1 MSIQV
6 MNAVWEHSKSSGRA
20 RVVLLA
26 IADHQGEIG
35 AWPSIATLA
44 KRANASE
51 RSVQRDIQELVELGE
66 LKVDLRDAPTRGQYK
81 ANRYWVT
88 LAGVVDSHS
97 EVTDSFSE
105 VTDLTSEVTES
116 PSEVTAGGVLTLN
129 RTITKPLR
137 ETSYR
142 LPDDW
147 QPKDDDIRVMS
158 EHFPE
163 IDLKLETHAFRDYWR
178 AVPGAK
184 GRKSDWDAT
193 WRNWIRNSFKRSKGK
208 AKPTTDW
215 DALDRWAREQDDK

>member
-6 MNAVWEHSKSSGRA
+6 MNAVWEHSQSSGRA

-51 RSVQRDIQELVELGE
+51 RSVQRDIQELIELGE

-88 LAGVVDSHS
+88 LPGVIDSHS
-97 EVTDSFSE
+97 EVTDSISE

-116 PSEVTAGGVLTLN
+116 ASEVTAGGVLTLN

-215 DALDRWAREQDDK
+215 EALDRWAREQDEK

>member
-1 MSIQV
+1 
-6 MNAVWEHSKSSGRA
+6 
-20 RVVLLA
+20 
-26 IADHQGEIG
+26 
-35 AWPSIATLA
+35 
-44 KRANASE
+44 
-51 RSVQRDIQELVELGE
+51 VQRDIQELVELGE

-116 PSEVTAGGVLTLN
+116 ASEVTAVGVLTLN

-147 QPKDDDIRVMS
+147 QPKDDDIRVMK